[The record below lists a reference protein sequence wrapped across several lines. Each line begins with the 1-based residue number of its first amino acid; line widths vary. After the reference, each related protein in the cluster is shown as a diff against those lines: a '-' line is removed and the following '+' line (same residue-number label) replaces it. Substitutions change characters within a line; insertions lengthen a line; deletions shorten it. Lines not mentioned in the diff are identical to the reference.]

1 MIATSIEQSQ
11 ELIRMGIKPQT
22 ADMVYH
28 YTNSSLKNKYE
39 LLARKPTLRGEF
51 WTKERIAKL
60 ARFDFLSKR
69 NLTGEEVFDR
79 LWGNDIPAW
88 SFFGLISLLPGK
100 ITFDNKE
107 YKLHFSLTDVA
118 YMHTDE
124 NNKIS
129 YKFGMGI
136 EENENIFDVIID
148 MINSFVNNKEL
159 PSYIVN
165 YDKQ

>member
-1 MIATSIEQSQ
+1 MVCTSIEQSK
-11 ELIRMGIKPQT
+11 ELVSMGILPET

-39 LLARKPTLRGEF
+39 LIPRKPTLRGEF

-60 ARFDFLSKR
+60 AKYDYINKR
-69 NLTGEEVFDR
+69 QLTGEEVFDK

-88 SFFGLISLLPGK
+88 SFLALLSLLPNK
-100 ITFDNKE
+100 VIFENKE
-107 YKLHFSLTDVA
+107 YKLQFSFTDIM
-118 YMHTDE
+118 YIHIDE

-129 YKFGMGI
+129 YCIGMGI

-148 MINSFVNNKEL
+148 MINHFANRKEL
-159 PSYIVN
+159 SNNIIKY
-165 YDKQ
+165 KEQ